1 MINNRSII
9 LLAVTLIFIMIN
21 MFGTSMLIDT
31 KVDEI
36 RQLER
41 EHKSTNE
48 KYITAQILS
57 QKLSHVY
64 NVFENNL
71 SFKKS
76 DKINEEASID
86 FMKEITDMMHKH
98 GITLK
103 QLIPGRKS
111 KKGVYTN
118 VPYTIEIVCDYEKL
132 GSFIVELEKNNRII
146 EIDNIYLKND
156 YESTKLDNQDD
167 YTFLNQ
173 TIEIK
178 LHTVSINKAN
188 L

>member
-1 MINNRSII
+1 MINKRSII
-9 LLAVTLIFIMIN
+9 LLAVTTIFIIIN
-21 MFGTSMLIDT
+21 LLGTSMLIDT
-31 KVDEI
+31 KTSEI
-36 RQLER
+36 RELEI
-41 EHKSTNE
+41 EHKSINE

-76 DKINEEASID
+76 DKINEEASIV
-86 FMKEITDMMHKH
+86 FMKEITDMMHKY

-103 QLIPGRKS
+103 QLIPGRKF
-111 KKGVYTN
+111 KKGVFTN
-118 VPYTIEIVCDYEKL
+118 VPYTIEIECDYEKL
-132 GSFIVELEKNNRII
+132 GNFIVELEKNNRII

-156 YESTKLDNQDD
+156 YESVKLNNDDD

>member
-1 MINNRSII
+1 MINKRSII
-9 LLAVTLIFIMIN
+9 LLGITLLFVAIN
-21 MFGTSMLIDT
+21 IFGTSMLIDDKT
-31 KVDEI
+31 SEI

-41 EHKSTNE
+41 EHKSINE

-57 QKLSHVY
+57 QQLSHVY

-71 SFKKS
+71 SFKKT
-76 DKINEEASID
+76 DKINQEASMD
-86 FMKEITDMMHKH
+86 FMKEITDMMYKY

-111 KKGVYTN
+111 KKGVYTS

-132 GSFIVELEKNNRII
+132 GSFLVELEKNNRII

-156 YESTKLDNQDD
+156 YESAKLDNQDD

-178 LHTVSINKAN
+178 LRTVSINKAN